1 MDSPVVD
8 APARSRFE
16 MAVGDQVCIADYRLQ
31 GGRMLITH
39 VETPPELRGGGHAAR
54 LMEGALTI
62 VRERKLKV
70 TPLCSYAAAYMR
82 RHPEYSDL
90 LA

>member
-1 MDSPVVD
+1 MDSPVAD
-8 APARSRFE
+8 NSARSRFE
-16 MAVGDQVCIADYRLQ
+16 MTVGDLVCIADYRLQ
-31 GGRMLITH
+31 GDNLLITH
-39 VETPPELRGGGHAAR
+39 VETPPELRGGGCAAR
-54 LMEGALTI
+54 LMEGALAI
-62 VRERKLKV
+62 ARNRKMKV